1 MNKAKLIFDIMWLY
15 DLSECEAVNMIEKFG
30 YKYVYEQVERDKQY
44 V

>member
-1 MNKAKLIFDIMWLY
+1 MNEAKLIFDIMWLY
-15 DLSECEAVNMIEKFG
+15 DLSERAAVYMIENLG

>member
-1 MNKAKLIFDIMWLY
+1 MNRAKLIFDIMWLY
-15 DLSECEAVNMIEKFG
+15 DLSEREAVNMIENLG